1 MRRHV
6 SALLLLAGGTTGIA
20 CHHDARAQG
29 LDMSQGGQVSVT
41 AAGGFD
47 WDQNSQ
53 TVTAYDRAQ
62 AVRGNVTVRADRLI
76 AYYRKKNPT
85 AHPAQSVPPSASATG
100 NAPAALQAATRQ
112 EAPVPAATA
121 TPAPSPATQSQATQS
136 AAQSQAADAVP
147 DASIQAPRTPL
158 AKPGAA
164 STPSSQPATRS
175 TAQAATNKPAPS
187 PAAANPP
194 PAPVPAAPPSPTAR
208 GPAPPTT
215 TAAAGGDPDVD
226 TSLATHSDTLPEDL
240 PPPDRPMPQSS
251 GHAAG
256 PGGEGSGGNGGSEVY
271 RLEAVGHVHIFTN
284 TDQAWGDRAVYDM
297 DQAVLV
303 MTGTNMK
310 MTTPQDILTARDTME
325 YHSREHMSVSRGN
338 ATLTTNDGRQM
349 RADILVGYDRPKNSR
364 TPRSTTG
371 HDASPGAGAID
382 RVDAFGHILIR
393 TQSEAVTGDRGV
405 YVPDS
410 AIARIVGNVH
420 ISRGLNQISGAAA
433 IVNMRTGI
441 ATLTDTPGSRVS
453 GLVVPNQAGNG
464 NKGTTK

>member
-1 MRRHV
+1 
-6 SALLLLAGGTTGIA
+6 
-20 CHHDARAQG
+20 
-29 LDMSQGGQVSVT
+29 MSQGGQVSIT

-76 AYYRKKNPT
+76 AYYRKKTPGAHAPAPTPANAPKASTTQAAATQAAATPQPRPQQQAQAPT
-85 AHPAQSVPPSASATG
+85 APIAQAGPPPAPAQDPDA
-100 NAPAALQAATRQ
+100 AP
-112 EAPVPAATA
+112 
-121 TPAPSPATQSQATQS
+121 
-136 AAQSQAADAVP
+136 P
-147 DASIQAPRTPL
+147 DASIQAAR
-158 AKPGAA
+158 
-164 STPSSQPATRS
+164 PSDRKHPATKAS
-175 TAQAATNKPAPS
+175 APPAAPS
-187 PAAANPP
+187 VTP
-194 PAPVPAAPPSPTAR
+194 PANVPPAGPSATPPANAPRAVPAAPPPAAA
-208 GPAPPTT
+208 PAAPPQ
-215 TAAAGGDPDVD
+215 AAGGDPDVD
-226 TSLATHSDTLPEDL
+226 TSLVTHSDTLPEDL
-240 PPPDRPMPQSS
+240 PPPDRPAAQSM
-251 GHAAG
+251 GHNSPAG
-256 PGGEGSGGNGGSEVY
+256 GGDGTPGNGGSEVY
-271 RLEAVGHVHIFTN
+271 RLEAVGHVHIFNN

-303 MTGTNMK
+303 MTGTDMK
-310 MTTPQDILTARDTME
+310 MTTPQDILTARDTVE

-349 RADILVGYDRPKNSR
+349 RADILVGYDRPRSGR
-364 TPRSTTG
+364 TPHAAGR
-371 HDASPGAGAID
+371 DAGGAGTIE

-420 ISRGLNQISGAAA
+420 ISRGLNEISGASA

-453 GLVVPNQAGNG
+453 GLVVPNQAGTG

>member
-6 SALLLLAGGTTGIA
+6 SALLLLTGGVTGVA

-85 AHPAQSVPPSASATG
+85 AHPAPSAPPSASASG
-100 NAPAALQAATRQ
+100 N
-112 EAPVPAATA
+112 VPAAPQAAARQGAAAPIAASTA
-121 TPAPSPATQSQATQS
+121 TPAPPPAT
-136 AAQSQAADAVP
+136 QSQAADAVP
-147 DASIQAPRTPL
+147 DASIQAPRTPP
-158 AKPGAA
+158 AKAGGA
-164 STPSSQPATRS
+164 STPSSQPVAQSAT
-175 TAQAATNKPAPS
+175 QAATGKPATTPPPVPT
-187 PAAANPP
+187 PAATPSAPSSP
-194 PAPVPAAPPSPTAR
+194 PAK
-208 GPAPPTT
+208 GPTT
-215 TAAAGGDPDVD
+215 PTVTAAAGGDPDVD

-364 TPRSTTG
+364 TPRSAAG

>member
-1 MRRHV
+1 MRRH
-6 SALLLLAGGTTGIA
+6 ALASVLLAGAALSTICTGPA
-20 CHHDARAQG
+20 TAQG
-29 LDMSQGGQVSVT
+29 LDMSQGGQVSIT

-47 WDQNSQ
+47 WDQNTQ

-76 AYYRKKNPT
+76 AYYRKKTPG
-85 AHPAQSVPPSASATG
+85 AHPSSPAASASGNVPKAAAQATT
-100 NAPAALQAATRQ
+100 PQPKPQ
-112 EAPVPAATA
+112 QQPQA
-121 TPAPSPATQSQATQS
+121 TPPIAEAGPPPAPTQDP
-136 AAQSQAADAVP
+136 DAPPP
-147 DASIQAPRTPL
+147 DASIQTAR
-158 AKPGAA
+158 PGDRKH
-164 STPSSQPATRS
+164 PAT
-175 TAQAATNKPAPS
+175 KPS
-187 PAAANPP
+187 PAAAP
-194 PAPVPAAPPSPTAR
+194 PAQKQAAVPATPPASSPAGPAAASPGNMPAATTPPTATA
-208 GPAPPTT
+208 PAAQQ
-215 TAAAGGDPDVD
+215 TAGADPDVD
-226 TSLATHSDTLPEDL
+226 TSLVTHSDTLPEDL
-240 PPPDRPMPQSS
+240 PPPDRPASQSMGHNNTPTS
-251 GHAAG
+251 GG
-256 PGGEGSGGNGGSEVY
+256 DGTPGNGGSEVY

-310 MTTPQDILTARDTME
+310 MTTPQDILTARDTVE

-349 RADILVGYDRPKNSR
+349 RADILVGYDRPKSER
-364 TPRSTTG
+364 TPHGAGRDPG
-371 HDASPGAGAID
+371 GAGAIE

-410 AIARIVGNVH
+410 GIARIVGNVH
-420 ISRGLNQISGAAA
+420 ISRGLNEISGASA

-453 GLVVPNQAGNG
+453 GLVVPNQAGTG